1 MAKEKDTATK
11 EKARDTT
18 TTDQEEMEQR
28 ESKQQ
33 IIATGADNQDTWRKN
48 VEWRSTT
55 ATLATST
62 PMTRQ
67 MTGTVRR
74 TLAATGTTRIRHRCN
89 N

>member
-1 MAKEKDTATK
+1 MAKAKDTATR

-18 TTDQEEMEQR
+18 TINREEKEQK

-33 IIATGADNQDTWRKN
+33 MIATDADNQDTWPNN

-67 MTGTVRR
+67 MTGTVRH
-74 TLAATGTTRIRHRCN
+74 TMAATGTTRIRHRCN